1 MCLEVNTLF
10 GNPRDE
16 RFSFGACTPVSQH
29 TQPVSRIVVVVQIAE
44 KSSANLV
51 CKRADPAWPSAPSAV
66 ADPTKPS
73 RTSRSCSFSDR
84 LTVLSVSFAERK
96 GNRRQGQRRER
107 SACTRSE
114 SSLRARDRLTRSKR
128 TPHTDSTG
136 GGHRRRSKQFSKTGL
151 PSPTSRLPN
160 RDEARAPIDA
170 ANDDEDLELGKD
182 LPTRAHRTLR

>member
-1 MCLEVNTLF
+1 MKFLPLLSRLRLCLEVNTLY
-10 GNPRDE
+10 GSPRDE

-29 TQPVSRIVVVVQIAE
+29 TQPVSRIVVVVQRGE

-51 CKRADPAWPSAPSAV
+51 CNRADPAWPSAPSAV

-128 TPHTDSTG
+128 TLHTDSTG
-136 GGHRRRSKQFSKTGL
+136 GGQ
-151 PSPTSRLPN
+151 
-160 RDEARAPIDA
+160 
-170 ANDDEDLELGKD
+170 
-182 LPTRAHRTLR
+182 

>member
-1 MCLEVNTLF
+1 MRSNTLF

-29 TQPVSRIVVVVQIAE
+29 TQPVSHIVVVVQIAE
-44 KSSANLV
+44 KLSANLV
-51 CKRADPAWPSAPSAV
+51 CNRADPAWPSAPSAV

-128 TPHTDSTG
+128 TYTQIPQVEVIDEGRNSS
-136 GGHRRRSKQFSKTGL
+136 RRPGYHLRL
-151 PSPTSRLPN
+151 AVCPT
-160 RDEARAPIDA
+160 ETK
-170 ANDDEDLELGKD
+170 LELRSTP
-182 LPTRAHRTLR
+182 PTTTKISSWARTCRREPTAR

>member
-1 MCLEVNTLF
+1 M
-10 GNPRDE
+10 
-16 RFSFGACTPVSQH
+16 SQH

-44 KSSANLV
+44 RSSANLV
-51 CKRADPAWPSAPSAV
+51 CNRADPAWPSAPSAV

-107 SACTRSE
+107 SACTCSE

-128 TPHTDSTG
+128 TLHTDSTG
-136 GGHRRRSKQFSKTGL
+136 RGQRRVSTKPFSKTGQ
-151 PSPTSRLPN
+151 PTSASRLLN
-160 RDEARAPIDA
+160 RDEASAQIDA
-170 ANDDEDLELGKD
+170 ADDDEDLAGKD
-182 LPTRAHRTLR
+182 LPTRAHRMLR

>member
-1 MCLEVNTLF
+1 MRSNTLF

-29 TQPVSRIVVVVQIAE
+29 TQPVSRIVVVVQIGE

-51 CKRADPAWPSAPSAV
+51 CKRADPAWPLAPPAV
-66 ADPTKPS
+66 VDPTKPS

-84 LTVLSVSFAERK
+84 LTVLSVSIAERK
-96 GNRRQGQRRER
+96 RSSRQGQRRER

-128 TPHTDSTG
+128 TLHTDHTGRDQRRVST
-136 GGHRRRSKQFSKTGL
+136 KPFSKTGQ
-151 PSPTSRLPN
+151 PTLASRLLN
-160 RDEARAPIDA
+160 RDEASARSTP
-170 ANDDEDLELGKD
+170 
-182 LPTRAHRTLR
+182 PTTTKT

>member
-1 MCLEVNTLF
+1 MRSNTLF

-136 GGHRRRSKQFSKTGL
+136 GGQRRVSTRPFLKIGQENQL
-151 PSPTSRLPN
+151 RLAVSPTETKRALGSTPPTPTTTKL
-160 RDEARAPIDA
+160 ARTCQR
-170 ANDDEDLELGKD
+170 E
-182 LPTRAHRTLR
+182 PTAR

>member
-29 TQPVSRIVVVVQIAE
+29 TPLVSHIVVVVQIAE

-51 CKRADPAWPSAPSAV
+51 CNRADPAWPSAPSAV

-136 GGHRRRSKQFSKTGL
+136 RDRRRVSTKPFSKTGQ
-151 PSPTSRLPN
+151 PTSASRLLN
-160 RDEARAPIDA
+160 RDEASARSTP
-170 ANDDEDLELGKD
+170 
-182 LPTRAHRTLR
+182 PTTTKT

>member
-51 CKRADPAWPSAPSAV
+51 CNRADPAWPSAPSAV

-96 GNRRQGQRRER
+96 GNRRQGQRRVR
-107 SACTRSE
+107 SACTCSE

-128 TPHTDSTG
+128 ALRTASTG
-136 GGHRRRSKQFSKTGL
+136 ESQRQVAEGQRRVAKPFSKTGQ
-151 PSPTSRLPN
+151 PSSASRRLN
-160 RDEARAPIDA
+160 SDA
-170 ANDDEDLELGKD
+170 ASAQIDVADNDEDLER
-182 LPTRAHRTLR
+182 TRTC